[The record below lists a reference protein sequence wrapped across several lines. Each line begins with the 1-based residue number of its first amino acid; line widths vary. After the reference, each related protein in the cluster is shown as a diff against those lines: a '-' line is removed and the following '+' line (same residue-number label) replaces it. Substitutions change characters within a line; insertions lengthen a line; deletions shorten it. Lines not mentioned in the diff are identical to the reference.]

1 MNSQEPKRR
10 PKRRAPQND
19 RAVLKKVGLMAAF
32 VIIAALLALLA
43 SVYAERLAGQN
54 KYVVEADESASSEAA
69 PSAAADTRAPKVQL
83 LEASLTRIGK
93 SLNSRLGIAMVDL
106 QSGEAVHYNGE
117 QLMPQQSVSKLWV
130 ALTALE
136 QADQGLLDLA
146 ERGTVRRGDLTLFHQ
161 PIRKKVLANG
171 SFTSTYAD
179 FMNRALVGSDNTA
192 NNTLL
197 EKVGGPE
204 AVRRVLEAK
213 GLGAIRFGPGERIMQ
228 SQLAGLEWDQSY
240 SLGKTF
246 FEVRK
251 SVPHAKRRQI
261 FDDYVSNPV
270 DGATTLAMAQALA
283 KLAYGELLTEAS
295 TNTLLGLMRDAKSG
309 PNRLKGGLPEGWQIA
324 HKTGTGQ
331 VLDIVPP
338 GVMGEQTGYNDV
350 GILTAP
356 NGARYVV
363 AVMIG
368 NTKAPV
374 PQRMDMMHAVVAAIA
389 EYHGS

>member
-19 RAVLKKVGLMAAF
+19 TAVLKKIGLMAAF

-43 SVYAERLAGQN
+43 SVYAERLAGGGSHAI
-54 KYVVEADESASSEAA
+54 EAGDNALSDAA
-69 PSAAADTRAPKVQL
+69 PSVDADTRAPKVQL
-83 LEASLTRIGK
+83 LEASLSRIGK
-93 SLNSRLGIAMVDL
+93 SLNSRLGIAVVDL
-106 QSGEAVHYNGE
+106 QSREAVHYNGE

-136 QADQGLLDLA
+136 QADQGLLNLA

-192 NNTLL
+192 NNMLL

-261 FDDYVSNPV
+261 FDDYVNNPV
-270 DGATTLAMAQALA
+270 DGATALAMAQALA

>member
-1 MNSQEPKRR
+1 MISRNH
-10 PKRRAPQND
+10 RRAPQND
-19 RAVLKKVGLMAAF
+19 AAVLKKIGLLAAF
-32 VIIAALLALLA
+32 VVVAALLALLA
-43 SVYAERLAGQN
+43 SVYAARLSGQN
-54 KYVVEADESASSEAA
+54 AHSGEAA
-69 PSAAADTRAPKVQL
+69 NNAPVADASTVETDVRAPKLQL
-83 LEASLTRIGK
+83 LEASLARIGK

-106 QSGEAVHYNGE
+106 QSGAAVHYNGE

-179 FMNRALVGSDNTA
+179 FMNSALVGSDNTA
-192 NNTLL
+192 NNMLL
-197 EKVGGPE
+197 EKVGGPQ
-204 AVRRVLEAK
+204 AVRRVLDAK

-251 SVPHAKRRQI
+251 TVPHGKRREI

-270 DGATTLAMAQALA
+270 DGATALAMAQALV
-283 KLAYGELLTEAS
+283 KLADGELLTEAS
-295 TNTLLGLMRDAKSG
+295 TATLLGLMRDAKSG

-356 NGARYVV
+356 DGARYAV
-363 AVMIG
+363 AVLIG

-389 EYHGS
+389 EYHGG